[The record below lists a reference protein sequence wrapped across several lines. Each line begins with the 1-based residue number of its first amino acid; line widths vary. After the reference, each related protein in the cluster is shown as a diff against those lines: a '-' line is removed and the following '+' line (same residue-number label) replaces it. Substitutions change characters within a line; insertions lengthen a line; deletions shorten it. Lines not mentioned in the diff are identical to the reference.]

1 MGLDENAVRLR
12 PPHRRGFLV
21 ASAALGASVLLPG
34 AARTASVR
42 ELEGSVSVN
51 GKPATRAT
59 RVRTGDLIET
69 GPDSKLVFVLGQDAF
84 LLRERSSLKL
94 EERPTSNGKVAIAS
108 LRLETG
114 ALLAVFG
121 KGSRLMET
129 ATATAAAGVRRT
141 GVYLEASAEQTYF
154 CTCYGT
160 VELRD
165 KAGRQRKLLI
175 STYHT
180 PNIIYAQT
188 VAGRLLA
195 AAAVKDHTD
204 AELIMLDALV
214 GRTSPLVGRQQKQ
227 EAATAPVP
235 EPPQSAASEPT
246 AEKQP
251 EKQPPARRKRQ
262 QPKAQPTPSGS
273 EPEQSAS
280 QPAASTPGL
289 EPPPPPKPQTPPPD
303 EELRLPPARLDD

>member
-1 MGLDENAVRLR
+1 MGLDQNAMPLR

-84 LLRERSSLKL
+84 LLRQRSSLKL

-129 ATATAAAGVRRT
+129 AT
-141 GVYLEASAEQTYF
+141 
-154 CTCYGT
+154 
-160 VELRD
+160 
-165 KAGRQRKLLI
+165 
-175 STYHT
+175 
-180 PNIIYAQT
+180 
-188 VAGRLLA
+188 
-195 AAAVKDHTD
+195 
-204 AELIMLDALV
+204 
-214 GRTSPLVGRQQKQ
+214 
-227 EAATAPVP
+227 
-235 EPPQSAASEPT
+235 
-246 AEKQP
+246 
-251 EKQPPARRKRQ
+251 
-262 QPKAQPTPSGS
+262 
-273 EPEQSAS
+273 
-280 QPAASTPGL
+280 
-289 EPPPPPKPQTPPPD
+289 
-303 EELRLPPARLDD
+303 

>member
-1 MGLDENAVRLR
+1 MALDQKTLR
-12 PPHRRGFLV
+12 FPPVPRRRFLA
-21 ASAALGASVLLPG
+21 ASAAVGATLLLPG
-34 AARTASVR
+34 AARSASVR

-51 GKPATRAT
+51 GKSATNAT

-69 GPDSKLVFVLGQDAF
+69 GPDSKVVFVLGQDAF
-84 LLRERSSLKL
+84 LLRERSTLKL
-94 EERPTSNGKVAIAS
+94 ERPTSSGKVAISS

-121 KGSRLMET
+121 KGSRLIET
-129 ATATAAAGVRRT
+129 ATARGAAGTRVT

-165 KAGRQRKLLI
+165 KTGRQRKLLV

-180 PNIIYAQT
+180 PTIIYAQT

-214 GRTSPLVGRQQKQ
+214 GRTSPVLRRQQKQ
-227 EAATAPVP
+227 KAATAPEQPEPPQPAASEPVAEKQPPTRRERQSPKEQPTPEPEQAAAPTPGPVP
-235 EPPQSAASEPT
+235 EPPSPV
-246 AEKQP
+246 
-251 EKQPPARRKRQ
+251 
-262 QPKAQPTPSGS
+262 
-273 EPEQSAS
+273 
-280 QPAASTPGL
+280 
-289 EPPPPPKPQTPPPD
+289 KPQTPPPD
-303 EELRLPPARLDD
+303 EELRLPPARLND